1 METLFTIIGILI
13 CILLSFVIVLYLA
26 FAYQI
31 YNVKKIDDKNN
42 KVNEFEIINK
52 KK

>member
-31 YNVKKIDDKNN
+31 YNVTKIDDKNN